1 MKLNEYLNESIEN
14 TKRIFVVIKP
24 GFLNL
29 SQSII
34 EKYKKHGWNVERMIT
49 KQLIPTEAKKL
60 YAVHKEE
67 DFYKD
72 LCEYMSSDKTTGIIF
87 KKISKLNTDA
97 FKEAGIL
104 KDEIRKEWGESDMRN
119 VVHSSD
125 SLEHMKEESSIYFNI
140 LGLF

>member
-14 TKRIFVVIKP
+14 TKYIFVVIKP

-29 SQSII
+29 SQDII
-34 EKYKKHGWNVERMIT
+34 EKYKKHGWKADRMVT
-49 KQLIPTEAKKL
+49 KRLTSKEAQEL
-60 YAVHKEE
+60 YAIHKEE
-67 DFYKD
+67 DFYES
-72 LCEYMSSDKTTGIIF
+72 LWQYMSSDKTLGIIF
-87 KKISKLNTDA
+87 KKSSKLNTDT
-97 FKEAGIL
+97 FKEADIL

-125 SLEHMKEESSIYFNI
+125 SLEHMKEESSIYFNT